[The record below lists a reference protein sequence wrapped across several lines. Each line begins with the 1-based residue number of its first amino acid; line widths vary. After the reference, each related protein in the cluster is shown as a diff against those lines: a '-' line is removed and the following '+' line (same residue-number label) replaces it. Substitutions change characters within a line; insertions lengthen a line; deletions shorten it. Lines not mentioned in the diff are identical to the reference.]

1 VGDNYLR
8 DSSDTFS
15 PLHSK
20 RFDQRLSDTKG
31 NSPQNS
37 AINAET
43 QTKTQ
48 TSLYWDGTQSQQFD
62 KLLDDIW
69 ERSQEYQGYFEAEQV
84 DKRASSFWS
93 PSEFKQVR
101 PSKTEGNI
109 KHEESVPYV
118 CVGQPAILEVS
129 ESDDDEPK
137 KPIRALNIEDA
148 KAYKRS
154 TSAYS
159 TIHDYDLNWQQSFHI
174 QQKNKDKVG
183 RTLKR

>member
-8 DSSDTFS
+8 DYSDTFP
-15 PLHSK
+15 PLDAK
-20 RFDQRLSDTKG
+20 ARFDQTSDG
-31 NSPQNS
+31 NSPHS
-37 AINAET
+37 AIHAET
-43 QTKTQ
+43 QTKAQ

-69 ERSQEYQGYFEAEQV
+69 ERSQEYQGYFEAEEA
-84 DKRASSFWS
+84 DKRLF
-93 PSEFKQVR
+93 EFKQVR

-129 ESDDDEPK
+129 ESDDEIK

-148 KAYKRS
+148 MAYKRS

>member
-8 DSSDTFS
+8 GYSDTFS
-15 PLHSK
+15 PLDVK
-20 RFDQRLSDTKG
+20 ARFDHRPSDD
-31 NSPQNS
+31 NSPQS
-37 AINAET
+37 VIHTET
-43 QTKTQ
+43 QTKAQ
-48 TSLYWDGTQSQQFD
+48 ASLYWDGTQSQQFD

-69 ERSQEYQGYFEAEQV
+69 ERSQEYQGYFEAEEA
-84 DKRASSFWS
+84 DKRAVWS

-118 CVGQPAILEVS
+118 CVGQPAILQVS
-129 ESDDDEPK
+129 ESDDEIK
-137 KPIRALNIEDA
+137 RPIRALNIEDA